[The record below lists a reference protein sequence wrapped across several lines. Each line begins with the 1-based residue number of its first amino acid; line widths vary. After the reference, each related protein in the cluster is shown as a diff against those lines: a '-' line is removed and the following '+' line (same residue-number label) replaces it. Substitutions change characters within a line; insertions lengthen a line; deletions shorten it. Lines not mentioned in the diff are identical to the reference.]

1 MKHRKNR
8 RKMPVKSEY
17 QYSDLTDRIIKI
29 AIDVHKALG
38 PGFVEKIYQRALYL
52 EFKNN
57 KLKFNRERKIVVMY
71 KKVNLGYETVDF
83 DIEDKVLVETKA
95 VTEINKIHIAQVI
108 SYLKSANRKVG
119 LILNFAKPI
128 LEIKRVIN

>member
-1 MKHRKNR
+1 
-8 RKMPVKSEY
+8 MPVKSEY